1 MVNTPKE
8 NLQSI
13 IDINLLSEII
23 EGSSSKI
30 VAIDKDFKLILFNTA
45 WKEEVK
51 KILGLEVIL
60 GMTMFDVLANAPE
73 DKEGGIEL
81 WKRALKGEKF
91 TVSQKFGN
99 QILSRNYYEVA
110 LFSLRNE
117 GGNIIGAA
125 SIAQDNT
132 VLKKIESEFA
142 LIAKEKEDVRK
153 KLAVTAEE
161 LRLKAEVLADTAK
174 EKESVRLKLEVIA
187 KEKEDVRL
195 KLMVTTDQLARAEKL
210 ATIGKLAGIM
220 GHEIRNPLGVIRN
233 SIYFL
238 TMKFGESM
246 DDKVKRH
253 MEILQTEIDG
263 CDKIISD
270 VLDFARTKPPSITET
285 EINSVVEASLS
296 KASIPKTVK
305 VQTNLGGNLPKLN
318 IDRAQIQQVFSNIIS
333 NAIEAM
339 PKGGELQVTTSQTD
353 TFISI
358 AFKDTGVG
366 IPKENISKLFEPL
379 FSTKPKGLGL
389 GLAACQ
395 NIIVLHQGKIE
406 FKSQKGQGA
415 TFIVT
420 LPKLI

>member
-1 MVNTPKE
+1 MSKKVIT
-8 NLQSI
+8 SASDDI
-13 IDINLLSEII
+13 IL
-23 EGSSSKI
+23 
-30 VAIDKDFKLILFNTA
+30 KL
-45 WKEEVK
+45 K
-51 KILGLEVIL
+51 
-60 GMTMFDVLANAPE
+60 VL
-73 DKEGGIEL
+73 
-81 WKRALKGEKF
+81 
-91 TVSQKFGN
+91 
-99 QILSRNYYEVA
+99 
-110 LFSLRNE
+110 
-117 GGNIIGAA
+117 
-125 SIAQDNT
+125 
-132 VLKKIESEFA
+132 
-142 LIAKEKEDVRK
+142 
-153 KLAVTAEE
+153 
-161 LRLKAEVLADTAK
+161 AK
-174 EKESVRLKLEVIA
+174 EKESVKRKLEVTAEKLRLKAEALAVIA
-187 KEKEDVRL
+187 KEKEVVRL
-195 KLMVTTDQLARAEKL
+195 ELAAATDELARKEKL
-210 ATIGKLAGIM
+210 AILGKLAGIM

-238 TMKFGESM
+238 TLKFGEST
-246 DDKVKRH
+246 DEKVKRH
-253 MEILQTEIDG
+253 MDIIQAEIDG

-270 VLDFARTKPPSITET
+270 VLDFARTKPPSTTET

-305 VQTNLGGNLPKLN
+305 VQTDLGGNLPKLN
-318 IDRAQIQQVFSNIIS
+318 IDRAQIQQVFFNIIS

-406 FKSQKGQGA
+406 FKSQEGQGA

-420 LPKLI
+420 LPIV